1 MRTVRKRPQSAK
13 KLVKVESANIA
24 GLEARLGYHFSDRA
38 LLKTALT
45 HQSALDG
52 RDDNC
57 QSYQRLEFLGDRV
70 LGLAISDKLYRA
82 QPEVIVGRLS
92 RRLSDFVRWETC
104 AEVADEW
111 GLAGYI
117 QFAANIGAET
127 RQSRSVLADVCE
139 AVLGAIY
146 LDGGFA
152 VAAKVIDAFW
162 ASRLSQDNRPAQDPK
177 TALQEWVQ
185 ARGLNPPAY
194 RDLERS
200 GPDHDP
206 IFTVAV
212 EIPGFAPCEARA
224 SSKKYA
230 QQSAAEAF
238 LLREQIW
245 TSKP

>member
-1 MRTVRKRPQSAK
+1 MRTVRKRPQPVK
-13 KLVKVESANIA
+13 KPAKVEIANLA
-24 GLEARLGYHFSDRA
+24 GLETKLGYHFTDID

-52 RDDNC
+52 QDGER

-82 QPEVIVGRLS
+82 HPEVIVGRLS
-92 RRLSDFVRWETC
+92 RRLSDLVRWETC
-104 AEVADEW
+104 ADIADEW
-111 GLAGYI
+111 ALQTYI
-117 QFAANIGAET
+117 RFAANIGAET
-127 RQSRSVLADVCE
+127 RHSRSVLADVCE

-146 LDGGFA
+146 LDGGYA
-152 VAAKVIDAFW
+152 AAAKVIDLFW
-162 ASRLSQDNRPAQDPK
+162 APKLSQSDRPAQDPK

-185 ARGLNPPAY
+185 ARGLNPPVY
-194 RDLERS
+194 RDLDRS
-200 GPDHDP
+200 GPDHEP
-206 IFTVAV
+206 VFTVSV
-212 EIPGFAPCEARA
+212 EIPGFPACEARA

-230 QQSAAEAF
+230 QQSAAESF